1 LNTLNTL
8 LCSVEIE
15 DGSGDVSGEF
25 SVAWEAF

>member
-1 LNTLNTL
+1 MNVLNTLNTL

-25 SVAWEAF
+25 SVA